1 MRKGIAITGAVLLV
15 LAIIFFFVG
24 LHIII
29 PNASSLAGSNVTV
42 NQYSSGKFDAGPFT
56 INSTSSLL
64 TLTTTNSSSV
74 LVSAQNLSKVNDTKG
89 ACVITPSDT
98 TTSSGETILIYDHLS
113 TGKYYLVIFSNSAPT
128 VKEVTVNI
136 TGTLILGA
144 LLTVLSF
151 IIGVVGLVM
160 LIIGLV
166 LKPKRPKDPEMMY

>member
-1 MRKGIAITGAVLLV
+1 MRKGIAIIGAVLLV

-24 LHIII
+24 LHIIV

-42 NQYSSGKFDAGPFT
+42 NQYSAGKFDAGPFS

-74 LVSAQNLSKVNDTKG
+74 LVSAQNLSKVSNMTG
-89 ACVITPSDT
+89 ACVITPSDRT
-98 TTSSGETILIYDHLS
+98 SSSGETILIYDHLS
-113 TGKYYLVIFSNSAPT
+113 KGEYYLVTFSNSAPT

-136 TGTLILGA
+136 TGTLIVGA
-144 LLTVLSF
+144 LLTVMSF
-151 IIGVVGLVM
+151 IIGVIGLVV

-166 LKPKRPKDPEMMY
+166 MKPKRPKDPEMMY